1 MTTNSQ
7 QQASKSQDAK
17 VMNPADPN
25 PSARQGN
32 PTLKQKPLDLKSK
45 LEGQTRYLHDLN
57 FPGQLVGAIY
67 RSPLAHA
74 RIKRI
79 NVDKARQ
86 VEGVLAVI
94 TADDVPNHK
103 YGPTKFKDWN
113 ILARNRVLFIG
124 DEIAAVAAETKE
136 AAEQALALIEV
147 ELEPLE
153 GVFDPEAAMAP
164 GAPQIHE
171 DVELNR
177 PMKVD
182 VSRGDV
188 EAGKQKAAV
197 VKGGR
202 YISNRI
208 YQGHLE
214 PVGAIAHWSEEEGIT
229 IWAPSHIPY
238 RAREAYAAGFGL
250 PEDKV
255 RIIVPPI
262 GGSFGAKYVLKV
274 HVIAAALAMATGRHV
289 KIILDRY
296 EDMITAHPRVP
307 LTFDIEIGADAEGNF
322 VYKDLTVYA
331 DAGARVYWSPNV
343 IATACT
349 RPDNIYHF
357 HNVKS
362 TGYLVYTNNSPTTCM
377 RGFGNAEMLFAV
389 ESVIDEIALELG
401 MDPAELR
408 LKNIVHAGDTTLH
421 GYRLDTC
428 NLEACIEKVKELSG
442 WERRNELPPYR
453 GLGLAVANHVSG
465 FRAIDP
471 RFDGSTAVIRVKP
484 GGFVEVE
491 TGEIELGQGMSMTYA
506 RIASRVLG
514 IPEDGILVKSG
525 DTGRYPFGIGTL
537 ASRSTVM
544 GGNAVQKAA
553 EALVGEIE
561 KLAVE
566 ALGEGAVFKDGVVQY
581 SGKTYSLGD
590 VADWFRARHAGEE
603 LTVKESY
610 VPDTELPD
618 ATYFGHPSPNYPFAA
633 HVAEV
638 EVDPDTGRT
647 KVVGYWAVHDSGM
660 IIHETMAKGQV
671 LGAVAQGIG
680 WVTMEDLIV
689 QEGRVMNP
697 SMMDYRM
704 PGAKDM
710 PDVQVHFVQEA
721 DPHGPFGAKSLGE
734 VALDPVPGAIANAIA
749 HATGRRGYV
758 LPLSAERVW
767 KSLQDGR

>member
-1 MTTNSQ
+1 MSELRT
-7 QQASKSQDAK
+7 KS
-17 VMNPADPN
+17 PADL
-25 PSARQGN
+25 SA
-32 PTLKQKPLDLKSK
+32 K
-45 LEGQTRYLHDLN
+45 LAGETRYLHDMN

-67 RSPLAHA
+67 RSPYAHA
-74 RIKRI
+74 RILSI
-79 NVDKARQ
+79 NVEQAKQ
-86 VEGVLAVI
+86 VEGVVAVL
-94 TADDVPNHK
+94 TADDLPSYK

-113 ILARNRVLFIG
+113 LLAKDRVLFIG
-124 DEIAAVAAETKE
+124 DEIVAIAAETKE
-136 AAEQALALIEV
+136 AAQRALELVEV
-147 ELEPLE
+147 EFEPLP
-153 GVFDPEAAMAP
+153 GLFDPEDSLKP
-164 GAPQIHE
+164 GAPLLHE
-171 DVELNR
+171 DVEANK
-177 PMKVD
+177 PMQVS
-182 VSRGDV
+182 VSRGDL
-188 EAGKQKAAV
+188 EEGKRKAAI

-202 YISNRI
+202 YYSNRI

-214 PVGAIAHWSEEEGIT
+214 PVGAIASWSDEEGIT

-238 RAREAYAAGFGL
+238 RARETYAAGFGL

-262 GGSFGAKYVLKV
+262 GGSFGSKYVLKV
-274 HVIAAALAMATGRHV
+274 HVIAAALAMATRRHV

-307 LTFDIEIGADAEGNF
+307 LTFDIEIGADEEGHF
-322 VYKDLTVYA
+322 VYKELTVYA

-343 IATACT
+343 VSTVCT
-349 RPDNIYHF
+349 RADNIYHF
-357 HNVKS
+357 GSVKS
-362 TGYLVYTNNSPTTCM
+362 EGYLCYTNNSPTTCM

-389 ESVIDEIALELG
+389 ESVIDEIALDLN

-408 LKNIVHAGDTTLH
+408 LKNIVHQGDTTLH

-428 NLEACIEKVKELSG
+428 KLDECIEKVKELSG
-442 WERRNELPPYR
+442 WHRRSSLPPYR

-471 RFDGSTAVIRVKP
+471 RFDGSTAVIRLKQD
-484 GGFVEVE
+484 GEIEVE
-491 TGEIELGQGMSMTYA
+491 TGEVELGQGMSLTYA
-506 RIASRVLG
+506 RIASMILG
-514 IPEDGILVKSG
+514 IPEAAILVKSG

-553 EALVGEIE
+553 RS
-561 KLAVE
+561 LAVKLKE
-566 ALGEGAVFKDGVVQY
+566 LARETLGEAADFREGAAVLEGQ
-581 SGKTYSLGD
+581 TYSLSEM
-590 VADWFRARHAGEE
+590 ASWYRARHAGEE
-603 LTVKESY
+603 LEIKETY
-610 VPDTELPD
+610 VPDTDLPD

-647 KVVGYWAVHDSGM
+647 KVIGYWAVHDSGT

-671 LGAVAQGIG
+671 LGAIAQGIG
-680 WVTMEDLIV
+680 WVTMEDLLV
-689 QEGRVMNP
+689 KEGKVMNP

-710 PDVQVHFVQEA
+710 PEA
-721 DPHGPFGAKSLGE
+721 EVFFIEGEDPNGPLGAKSIGE

-749 HATGRRGYV
+749 HATGKRGYA
-758 LPLSAERVW
+758 LPLSAEKVW
-767 KSLQDGR
+767 KSLQNA

>member
-1 MTTNSQ
+1 MTEKLTGSR
-7 QQASKSQDAK
+7 S
-17 VMNPADPN
+17 
-25 PSARQGN
+25 
-32 PTLKQKPLDLKSK
+32 PLDLQSK
-45 LEGQTRYLHDLN
+45 LEGRTRYLHDLN
-57 FPGQLVGAIY
+57 LPGQLVGAIF
-67 RSPLAHA
+67 RSPYPHA
-74 RIKRI
+74 RIVRLD
-79 NVDKARQ
+79 VSRARE
-86 VEGVLAVI
+86 VPGVAAVI
-94 TADDVPNHK
+94 TADDVPHHP
-103 YGPTKFKDWN
+103 YGPTKYKDWN
-113 ILARNRVLFIG
+113 ILAKDRVLFIG
-124 DEIAAVAAETKE
+124 DEIAAVAAESRE
-136 AAEQALALIEV
+136 AAAKAIAAIEA
-147 ELEPLE
+147 EFEPLP
-153 GVFDPEAAMAP
+153 GVFDPEEAMTA
-164 GAPQIHE
+164 GAPTIHE
-171 DVELNR
+171 ETPNNR
-177 PMKVD
+177 PMHIRLQ
-182 VSRGDV
+182 RGDV
-188 EAGKQKAAV
+188 EAAKREAAV

-202 YISNRI
+202 YRSNRI

-214 PVGAIAHWSEEEGIT
+214 PVGAMASWSDEEGLT

-238 RAREAYAAGFGL
+238 RARETYAAGFGL
-250 PEDKV
+250 PEDRV

-274 HVIAAALAMATGRHV
+274 HVIAAALAMAARRPV

-307 LTFDIEIGADAEGNF
+307 LTFDIEIGTDREGRF
-322 VYKDLTVYA
+322 LYKDLAVYA

-357 HNVKS
+357 RNVRAE
-362 TGYLVYTNNSPTTCM
+362 GHLCYTNNSPTTCM

-408 LKNIVHAGDTTLH
+408 LKNIVHEGETTIH

-428 NLEACIEKVKELSG
+428 KLEQCIEQVKILSG
-442 WERRNELPPYR
+442 WDRRGQLPPNR

-471 RFDGSTAVIRVKP
+471 RFDGSTAVARLKADGRV
-484 GGFVEVE
+484 EIE
-491 TGEIELGQGMSMTYA
+491 TGEIELGQGMSLTYA
-506 RIASRVLG
+506 RIAGQTLG
-514 IPEDGILVKSG
+514 IPETAITVKSG

-544 GGNAVQKAA
+544 GGNAVRKAAESLARAIAGLAA
-553 EALVGEIE
+553 EALGRE
-561 KLAVE
+561 
-566 ALGEGAVFKDGVVQY
+566 AVFQEGNVVCE
-581 SGKTYSLGD
+581 GRTYPLSE
-590 VADWFRARHAGEE
+590 VSAWYRARQAGEE
-603 LTVKESY
+603 LEVKETY

-618 ATYFGHPSPNYPFAA
+618 ATYYGHPSPNYPFAA

-638 EVDPDTGRT
+638 EVDPETGRT
-647 KVVGYWAVHDSGM
+647 QVIGYWAVHDSGT

-680 WVTMEDLIV
+680 WVTMEDLLV
-689 QEGRVMNP
+689 KDGRVLNP

-704 PGAKDM
+704 PGVKDI
-710 PDVQVHFVQEA
+710 PEIEVKFIEGA
-721 DPHGPFGAKSLGE
+721 DPNGPLGAKSIGE

-749 HATGRRGYV
+749 HATGVRGYE

-767 KSLQDGR
+767 RALHPE

>member
-1 MTTNSQ
+1 MTTNRMQQPSQ
-7 QQASKSQDAK
+7 STDAK

-25 PSARQGN
+25 KSARQVN
-32 PTLKQKPLDLKSK
+32 PALKQKPLDLKSK
-45 LEGQTRYLHDLN
+45 LEGETRYLHDMN
-57 FPGQLVGAIY
+57 FPGQLIGAIY
-67 RSPLAHA
+67 RSPYAHA

-79 NVDKARQ
+79 DVEKARQ
-86 VEGVLAVI
+86 VEGVHAVI
-94 TADDVPNHK
+94 TANDVPSHK

-113 ILARNRVLFIG
+113 ILAKDRVIFIG

-147 ELEPLE
+147 DFEPLD
-153 GVFDPEAAMAP
+153 GVFDPEEAMVS

-182 VSRGDV
+182 VARGDL
-188 EAGKQKAAV
+188 EEGKKKATV
-197 VKGGR
+197 IKGGR
-202 YISNRI
+202 YVSNRI

-214 PVGAIAHWSEEEGIT
+214 PVGAIAFWSEEEGIT

-274 HVIAAALAMATGRHV
+274 HVIAAALAMVTGRHV
-289 KIILDRY
+289 KIILDRH
-296 EDMITAHPRVP
+296 EDMMTAHPRVP

-349 RPDNIYHF
+349 RADNIYHF
-357 HNVKS
+357 RNVKS

-428 NLEACIEKVKELSG
+428 SLEECIEKVKELSG

-471 RFDGSTAVIRVKP
+471 RFDGSTAVIRIKP

-491 TGEIELGQGMSMTYA
+491 TGEIELGQGMTMTYA

-514 IPEDGILVKSG
+514 VRK
-525 DTGRYPFGIGTL
+525 T
-537 ASRSTVM
+537 RS
-544 GGNAVQKAA
+544 
-553 EALVGEIE
+553 
-561 KLAVE
+561 
-566 ALGEGAVFKDGVVQY
+566 
-581 SGKTYSLGD
+581 
-590 VADWFRARHAGEE
+590 W
-603 LTVKESY
+603 
-610 VPDTELPD
+610 
-618 ATYFGHPSPNYPFAA
+618 
-633 HVAEV
+633 
-638 EVDPDTGRT
+638 
-647 KVVGYWAVHDSGM
+647 
-660 IIHETMAKGQV
+660 
-671 LGAVAQGIG
+671 
-680 WVTMEDLIV
+680 
-689 QEGRVMNP
+689 
-697 SMMDYRM
+697 
-704 PGAKDM
+704 
-710 PDVQVHFVQEA
+710 
-721 DPHGPFGAKSLGE
+721 
-734 VALDPVPGAIANAIA
+734 
-749 HATGRRGYV
+749 
-758 LPLSAERVW
+758 
-767 KSLQDGR
+767 